1 MPLRTGMVRWKRSKI
16 SALTAVWK
24 KLIAT
29 LMDDFKAFKTP
40 VEEVTTDVVDMKT
53 RISSA

>member
-24 KLIAT
+24 KLIPAHW
-29 LMDDFKAFKTP
+29 DDSEGFKTS
-40 VEEVTTDVVDMKT
+40 VEEGTAYVMEMAKE
-53 RISSA
+53 